1 MFAEYI
7 TAALSK
13 ANYKILDNGEYVA
26 TVPGLQGVWATGKT
40 IERART
46 ELVEVIEGWIALR
59 LRLGLPIPSQRS
71 CTLQFIYLPWAIS
84 RYLSSRPG

>member
-13 ANYKILDNGEYVA
+13 ANYKIMDSGDYVA

-40 IERART
+40 IEGART
-46 ELVEVIEGWIALR
+46 ELVEVIEGWIAVR
-59 LRLGLPIPSQRS
+59 LRLGLPIPLMDNQ
-71 CTLQFIYLPWAIS
+71 AIEAS
-84 RYLSSRPG
+84 AEPIASV

>member
-1 MFAEYI
+1 MFTEYV
-7 TAALSK
+7 TAALSN

-40 IERART
+40 IEGART

-59 LRLGLPIPSQRS
+59 LRLGLPIPSIDNQ
-71 CTLQFIYLPWAIS
+71 AIEAS
-84 RYLSSRPG
+84 AEPITSV

>member
-13 ANYKILDNGEYVA
+13 ANYKILDHSEYVA

-40 IERART
+40 IEGART

-59 LRLGLPIPSQRS
+59 LRLGLPIPSMDNQ
-71 CTLQFIYLPWAIS
+71 AIEAS
-84 RYLSSRPG
+84 AEPITSV

>member
-26 TVPGLQGVWATGKT
+26 TVSGLQGVWATGKT
-40 IERART
+40 IEGART

-59 LRLGLPIPSQRS
+59 LRLGLPIPSMDNQTIEAS
-71 CTLQFIYLPWAIS
+71 AEPIA
-84 RYLSSRPG
+84 GV

>member
-26 TVPGLQGVWATGKT
+26 TVSGLQGVWATGKT
-40 IERART
+40 IEGART

-59 LRLGLPIPSQRS
+59 LRLGLPIPSMDNQ
-71 CTLQFIYLPWAIS
+71 AIETS
-84 RYLSSRPG
+84 AEPIAGV

>member
-13 ANYKILDNGEYVA
+13 ANYKILDNGDYVA

-40 IERART
+40 IEGART

-59 LRLGLPIPSQRS
+59 LRLGLPIPSIDNR
-71 CTLQFIYLPWAIS
+71 AIEAS
-84 RYLSSRPG
+84 AEPIASV

>member
-1 MFAEYI
+1 MFTEYV

-13 ANYKILDNGEYVA
+13 ANYKILDNGDYVA

-40 IERART
+40 IEGART

-59 LRLGLPIPSQRS
+59 LRLGLPIPLMDNRTIEASAEPIAS
-71 CTLQFIYLPWAIS
+71 V
-84 RYLSSRPG
+84 